1 MRKTMNT
8 LFAFALCTS
17 GSATAFAQD
26 EADQEEGVVE
36 LNANADAQVGEPAG
50 PTSASPRGPLSV
62 YGGLRLGFGG
72 NINFKDDDTDAE
84 ADDDMLATIGLQGGA
99 DYVLMDYFAVGGELR
114 LAWLNSETRDD
125 GDIGRDLFIDIAVK
139 PRGRYAFGN
148 IPLEVYGALP
158 LGITFIATNGDYE
171 DKINADISQGPGF
184 NLGFLAGATY
194 FFTEHMGVNGE
205 MGGLMYWFGS
215 EAEVGGVKSSLSN
228 RIGQFNLF
236 ANFVYAL

>member
-1 MRKTMNT
+1 MSKTMTT
-8 LFAFALCTS
+8 LFAFALCAS

-26 EADQEEGVVE
+26 EAEQEEGVVE
-36 LNANADAQVGEPAG
+36 LSADTNTQVGEPVG
-50 PTSASPRGPLSV
+50 PTASPRGPLSV

-72 NINFKDDDTDAE
+72 NLHTEIDDTGFDG
-84 ADDDMLATIGLQGGA
+84 DDDMLATIGLQGGA
-99 DYVLMDYFAVGGELR
+99 DYILMDYFAVGGELR

-139 PRGRYAFGN
+139 PRGRYAFNN
-148 IPLEVYGALP
+148 IPLEVYGAMP
-158 LGITFIATNGDYE
+158 LGITFIATNGDI
-171 DKINADISQGPGF
+171 DDNTNGDVSQGPGF

-194 FFTEHMGVNGE
+194 FFTDHMGINGE
-205 MGGLMYWFGS
+205 MGGLMYWYGADFDAPAG
-215 EAEVGGVKSSLSN
+215 KFSSSN